1 MVEDYRVEGAVGVV
15 RVDLLVLADL
25 VVQAVRAVVA
35 AGVVR
40 AVRVEGVVLAGE
52 VWEQL
57 GR

>member
-1 MVEDYRVEGAVGVV
+1 MVEDYLVEGAVGVV
-15 RVDLLVLADL
+15 RVDLLVLADQ

-40 AVRVEGVVLAGE
+40 AVQVEGVVVAGE
-52 VWEQL
+52 VGEQL